1 LFAETMFHLYYSPN
15 ILDKSS
21 VFVIISNEWRKVN
34 TVNNNQLKQNEK
46 NQQIK
51 VEEQMEK
58 KEEKEPKDKQTKT
71 KKRIKLVLKT
81 ILIITALVFSW
92 RFYSLVRFEGRFTPW
107 YVWGISNPYKYWQ
120 EHIGLKLIEHG
131 KRYDLKPTIDENDP
145 TTYNV
150 YQNKKHH
157 FRFKYPK
164 GFDLESEE
172 SLGYKGQDNYIK
184 FSKKGDYSRESQC
197 WVYILYKGWGVGKN
211 WLPRKRLLVEHYI
224 KKGSTPFYFVT
235 KNGQIAYI
243 INYHANSTEPKNKEV
258 MYVDPLH
265 NSNIIRVSST
275 CYPDSIQMID
285 DIISTFEF
293 TP

>member
-1 LFAETMFHLYYSPN
+1 
-15 ILDKSS
+15 
-21 VFVIISNEWRKVN
+21 
-34 TVNNNQLKQNEK
+34 
-46 NQQIK
+46 
-51 VEEQMEK
+51 MEK
-58 KEEKEPKDKQTKT
+58 KEEKTKEKQTKT

-164 GFDLESEE
+164 GFDLEREE
-172 SLGYKGQDNYIK
+172 SPSEDDDLDTGVV
-184 FSKKGDYSRESQC
+184 FSKRDNPQKIQC
-197 WVYILYKGWGVGKN
+197 SIYVMYKGWGVGKN
-211 WLPRKRLLVEHYI
+211 WLPRARLFVEYYI
-224 KKGSTPFYFVT
+224 RKGNIPFYFIT
-235 KNGQIAYI
+235 KNGQIVHT
-243 INYHANSTEPKNKEV
+243 NNCGSSRLNLFKDKEALV
-258 MYVDPLH
+258 DYVDKKSDRMYYVVAGGRGKECP
-265 NSNIIRVSST
+265 
-275 CYPDSIQMID
+275 ID
-285 DIISTFEF
+285 FLVDVLTTFEF